1 MRDLFKSKIVI
12 YAISVISIVLWGA
25 SYLWSNVLVHHGIA
39 VEYIVCVRSLIAGLT
54 LMCFNLAIGASIK
67 IKKRDL
73 KFFIYLALCEPVIYF
88 VLETYGIKFTESPTY
103 SALVVSTSPIF
114 SGIAGILFCQEKL
127 SKVNILGIIICLAGL
142 ALVVTQGNKSRGEF
156 FILGIILL
164 FLSVIVEVGY
174 AIFTKRLSDWYAPGI
189 IVMYQF
195 LIGGVILAP
204 VAFLRVSCNFDAA
217 VYFSWPVIRSILFL
231 ALLCSSVA
239 FTMWAATIKNLGVAK
254 SSVFLAMIPIF
265 TAIIGVITGTECL
278 LVIQWC
284 GIAIAFCGLI
294 LTQYAK
300 KSE

>member
-1 MRDLFKSKIVI
+1 MRDLLKSKLAI
-12 YAISVISIVLWGA
+12 YTISVASIVLWGA
-25 SYLWSNVLVHHGIA
+25 SYLFSNVLVHHGIA

-54 LMCFNLAIGASIK
+54 LMCFNLAVGASIK
-67 IKKRDL
+67 IQKKDYKL
-73 KFFIYLALCEPVIYF
+73 FLYLALCEPVIYF

-114 SGIAGILFCQEKL
+114 SGIAGILFCKEKL
-127 SKVNILGIIICLAGL
+127 SKINILGIVVCLSGL
-142 ALVVTQGNKSRGEF
+142 ALVVTQGDKSKGEF
-156 FILGIILL
+156 FVLGIILL
-164 FLSVIVEVGY
+164 FLSVLVEVGY
-174 AIFTKRLSDWYAPGI
+174 AICTKKLSDLYRPAV

-195 LIGGVILAP
+195 IIGGIILIP
-204 VAFLRVSCNFDAA
+204 IAFTRVSGDFNPA

-231 ALLCSSVA
+231 ALLCSSLA

-265 TAIIGVITGTECL
+265 TAIIGVLTGTECL

-294 LTQYAK
+294 LTQYVK
-300 KSE
+300 K